1 MKISELY
8 GKKVE
13 STAGKSGYVV
23 SCNGAAGKLVCLLCA
38 DEEENEFYI
47 DVKNILSVGSKIIFE
62 DRETAIK
69 TSKPIR
75 LGRAGFNEAGKYLGN
90 LSDLD
95 FNGTKIQRAKI
106 GKRNY
111 PAEKLFMGDVII
123 VPEVKRLKSDV
134 IKDGKVILKKGAEVN
149 PQLLST
155 AAAEGEF
162 VQTNLKTL

>member
-13 STAGKSGYVV
+13 STAGKIGYVV

-38 DEEENEFYI
+38 DEDENEFFV

-69 TSKPIR
+69 AAKPIR

-90 LSDLD
+90 LTDLD
-95 FNGTKIQRAKI
+95 FKGTKIQRAKI

-123 VPEVKRLKSDV
+123 VPTAKKLKSDV
-134 IKDGKVILKKGAEVN
+134 IKDGKVILKKGTEVN
-149 PQLLST
+149 SQVLSS

-162 VQTNLKTL
+162 VQTNLKSL